1 MKSSPAR
8 LNKKAAEDM
17 SIMAHLEIFLNR
29 HVSLIIPIL
38 LIVLLFLVIALVLA
52 VIDIASAHNLVMVES
67 GNYYNHLH
75 DII

>member
-1 MKSSPAR
+1 MSSPAR
-8 LNKKAAEDM
+8 LQKKAEDM
-17 SIMAHLEIFLNR
+17 SLMAQIEIFLNR
-29 HVSLIIPIL
+29 HVSFLLPIL

-52 VIDIASAHNLVMVES
+52 VIDISSAHTIVMVES